1 VYSHPKNILNTM
13 KYLMY
18 IWQYQLLWTK
28 NTKTQGRR
36 EWGEG
41 PPFLLLAT
49 RSRCTCTKR
58 SCLHWWPF
66 FSPCCCLLLF
76 SSVLCC
82 SVLGFPYFRPT
93 PPFCGKTMCKF
104 LWMEFL
110 ARPARSINPHNMG
123 SPPHWA
129 QWFAAHQLLANSRV
143 LGQLPHRHEV
153 PFECVSP
160 SSTVLASFL
169 FRLLESFRRFLWP
182 PVIRHSETH

>member
-1 VYSHPKNILNTM
+1 
-13 KYLMY
+13 
-18 IWQYQLLWTK
+18 
-28 NTKTQGRR
+28 
-36 EWGEG
+36 
-41 PPFLLLAT
+41 
-49 RSRCTCTKR
+49 
-58 SCLHWWPF
+58 
-66 FSPCCCLLLF
+66 
-76 SSVLCC
+76 
-82 SVLGFPYFRPT
+82 
-93 PPFCGKTMCKF
+93 
-104 LWMEFL
+104 MEFL

-182 PVIRHSETH
+182 PVIQKCFCMTPNKKHVGTERVQASNQRTEPKATEWQKHKNTGAAGMGRRSPFLLLATRSRCTCTKRSCLH